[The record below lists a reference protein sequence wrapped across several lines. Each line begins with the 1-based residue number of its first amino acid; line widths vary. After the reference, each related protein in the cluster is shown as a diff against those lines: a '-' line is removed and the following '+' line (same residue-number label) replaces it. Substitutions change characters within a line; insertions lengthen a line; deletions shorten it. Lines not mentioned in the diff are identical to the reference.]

1 MSEFV
6 DRAIAKSSFAARVDR
21 IRAAAGGLSDAEID
35 SRVQAAI
42 DWARANPTGFQCRC
56 QRADFIEYIAACTD
70 IGSKVGKYYETA
82 IHPFQYEDL
91 VWVLLCPQLERLIP
105 CVAALGRLSDLKLLA
120 RRVHPVDL
128 SSLTLD
134 TDDNWLLASA
144 LVSKADADLVTGDKA
159 HLLPL
164 EAVQG
169 VAILEPATFL
179 EPLQT

>member
-1 MSEFV
+1 M
-6 DRAIAKSSFAARVDR
+6 
-21 IRAAAGGLSDAEID
+21 
-35 SRVQAAI
+35 
-42 DWARANPTGFQCRC
+42 
-56 QRADFIEYIAACTD
+56 
-70 IGSKVGKYYETA
+70 
-82 IHPFQYEDL
+82 
-91 VWVLLCPQLERLIP
+91 
-105 CVAALGRLSDLKLLA
+105 AALGRLSDLKLLA